1 MESSRTKMKVQI
13 GEFPVIDVKSNAIR
27 ISLGQGVNCWIH
39 MNFEHGAQPSDYIT
53 LYAEVP
59 YALSRPA
66 PIEPTS

>member
-1 MESSRTKMKVQI
+1 MEPTKTKMKVQI

-39 MNFEHGAQPSDYIT
+39 MTFEHATTTDDHIT
-53 LYAEVP
+53 LFAEIP
-59 YALSRPA
+59 YAYTRPA